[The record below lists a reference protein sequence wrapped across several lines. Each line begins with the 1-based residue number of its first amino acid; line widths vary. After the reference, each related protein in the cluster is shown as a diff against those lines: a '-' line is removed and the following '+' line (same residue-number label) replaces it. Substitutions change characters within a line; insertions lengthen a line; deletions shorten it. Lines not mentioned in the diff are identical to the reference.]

1 MLSTEMRNERT
12 MHIDQ
17 MSIYDALKTINDE
30 NSVIQKAINDALPQI
45 EAACKAMVEAI
56 QNGGK
61 VYYIGCGTSGRLGV
75 LDAVECPPTFGV
87 SSELFTGII
96 AGGYGCLV
104 TASENAED
112 QSEKG
117 VDDLKQRN
125 VCPNDIV
132 IGISAAG
139 GAAYVENALK
149 YARRIGAKT
158 VAISNN
164 PDTPIGRTAEISICL
179 LTGPEVVAGST
190 RMKAG
195 TSQKIVL
202 NMLSTVAMI
211 QCGNVYENLM
221 INLRPTNLKLTNRV
235 ISIVC
240 ELTGLS
246 KEDSEKLLAENDW
259 NIRKAVTAF
268 RGTNHSA

>member
-1 MLSTEMRNERT
+1 MLNTEMRNERT
-12 MHIDQ
+12 THIDQ
-17 MSIYDALKTINDE
+17 MSIREALQIINEE
-30 NSVIQKAINDALPQI
+30 NAAIYRAIDDALPQI
-45 EAACKAMVEAI
+45 EAACTAMTEVI
-56 QNGGK
+56 QSGGR

-87 SSELFTGII
+87 SPDLFTGII

-112 QSEKG
+112 QSVMGVKDLQDHGVCEK
-117 VDDLKQRN
+117 
-125 VCPNDIV
+125 DIV

-139 GAAYVENALK
+139 GAAYVENALQ
-149 YARRIGAKT
+149 YARQIGAKT

-164 PDTPIGRTAEISICL
+164 PDTPISRAAEISICL

-202 NMLSTVAMI
+202 NMLSTVTMI
-211 QCGNVYENLM
+211 QCGNVYENMM
-221 INLRPTNLKLTNRV
+221 INLRPTNLKLTRRV
-235 ISIVC
+235 ITIVC

-246 KEDSEKLLAENDW
+246 YEEAESLLAENDW

-268 RGTNHSA
+268 KK